1 MDDAGAR
8 AWGGRPSRTPSP
20 PTTRVRDTVGDL
32 GMDVAGAALG
42 AIALWLTGCAA
53 TAFDR

>member
-1 MDDAGAR
+1 MTPER
-8 AWGGRPSRTPSP
+8 APGVDGLHAPRRHRLR
-20 PTTRVRDTVGDL
+20 RVRDTVGDL